1 MDAPSYFSHEEF
13 SEYRQQLIKELCTLH
28 VPNEK
33 VEEIISYAETLQR
46 YQVPIIFDQPHLAA
60 LLGYDLDYLQV
71 LSTCKE
77 DFYKEYRI
85 PKRSGGERIIQE
97 PFPNLKEIQKWI
109 LDNILMAPGILK
121 LIPETVTAFMPGR
134 DIIYNAQPH
143 VGKKTVVCTDL
154 KDFFPSISWFQVYV
168 VFADMGYRK
177 DVAGMLAHLCTLGGK
192 LPQGAPTSPMLS
204 NIVMLSTD
212 RMIGRFCQSKGISY
226 TRYADDLTFSMDRRF
241 DYGRLMGYVR
251 TVMGNARFKINEKKT
266 KVFHR
271 NHSQIVTGI
280 VVNDHLQ
287 VSKSYRKKI
296 RQEMHFLQKFGLDSH
311 YSRISYQFSQSVYLH
326 HLLGKVNFVLHVNSS
341 DNEMQHYRQIL
352 KEMITASEKPDITFD
367 TSALV

>member
-1 MDAPSYFSHEEF
+1 MDDPSFFSPEEF
-13 SEYRQQLIKELCTLH
+13 SEYMKQLIKELCTLH
-28 VPNEK
+28 VPDEK
-33 VEEIISYAETLQR
+33 VAEIISYAETLQR

-71 LSTCKE
+71 ISTCKE

-109 LDNILMAPGILK
+109 LDNILTAPGILR
-121 LIPETVTAFMPGR
+121 LIPKTVTAFMPGR
-134 DIIYNAQPH
+134 DIIYNSQPH
-143 VGKKTVVCTDL
+143 VGKRTVICMDL

-168 VFADMGYRK
+168 VFADLGYRK
-177 DVAGMLAHLCTLGGK
+177 DVAGMLAHLCTLGGN

-204 NIVMLSTD
+204 NIVMLSVD
-212 RMIGRFCQSKGISY
+212 RLISRFCESRGISY
-226 TRYADDLTFSMDRRF
+226 SRYADDLTFSMDGRF

-251 TVMGNARFKINEKKT
+251 IVMEKARFKINEKKT

-287 VSKSYRKKI
+287 VSRSYRKKI
-296 RQEMHFLQKFGLDSH
+296 RQEMYFLQKHGLKNH
-311 YSRISYQFSQSVYLH
+311 YARIEYRFSQDVYLH
-326 HLLGKVNFVLHVNSS
+326 HLLGKVNFVLYVNPS
-341 DNEMQHYRQIL
+341 DNEMQRYCQIL
-352 KEMITASEKPDITFD
+352 KEMLKTAENVSYYPD
-367 TSALV
+367 A